1 MFTVQKRDNQFRSF
15 LGLAELIYHNT
26 VRQARKGSRSAVL
39 GLFTNIMQ
47 TLVFV
52 SAFFIMME
60 VLGLRGNAIRGNF
73 VLYLLTGI
81 FLFLTHNKAMGAVM
95 GAEGATSAM
104 MQHAPMNTAIAITS
118 SVLSSLYMQ
127 VLSAFVVLFIVHVAW
142 EPVEVYQ
149 PARTFGMLLL
159 AWGSGVAIGLV
170 FIAMRP
176 WVPGLVSILS
186 MVYSR
191 SNMLT
196 SGKMFVANAMPSYI
210 LQFFD
215 WNPLFHCI
223 DQARGFAFINYNP
236 HFSSLSYPIIVTI
249 IFLVIGLM
257 GEFYTR
263 QYVSK
268 SWGAGR

>member
-1 MFTVQKRDNQFRSF
+1 

-26 VRQARKGSRSAVL
+26 VRHVRKSSRNAVT

-47 TLVFV
+47 TLIFV
-52 SAFFIMME
+52 AAFYVMMQ

-73 VLYLLTGI
+73 VIYLLTGI

-118 SVLSSLYMQ
+118 SVLSSLYLQ
-127 VLSAFVVLFIVHVAW
+127 VLSAAIVIFLVHVAW
-142 EPVEVYQ
+142 EPVLIYK
-149 PARTFGMLLL
+149 PIPTIGMFLL
-159 AWGSGVAIGLV
+159 AWASGVAVGLV
-170 FIAMRP
+170 FIALRP
-176 WVPGLVSILS
+176 WVPGFVAIASTI
-186 MVYSR
+186 YSR

-196 SGKMFVANAMPSYI
+196 SGKMFVANSMPGYI

-223 DQARGFAFINYNP
+223 DQARGYAFINYNP
-236 HFSSLSYPIIVTI
+236 HFSSVIYPVVVTI
-249 IFLVIGLM
+249 LFLTLGLM

-263 QYVSK
+263 QYVSR
-268 SWGAGR
+268 SWSAGR